1 LWGLLYLGM
10 KKAEIR
16 KLALAQ
22 RKELSEA
29 QVQAYSMALLAQFSL
44 IDLSAVK
51 TVHIFLPI
59 LEKKEPDTF
68 LFIEWL
74 SEQHPEIKII
84 VPRADFD
91 AALMISHVY
100 TGRDNL
106 QKNLYHIPEPQ
117 QSEVHT
123 GEIDLVIVP
132 LLAFDLRGYRVG
144 YGKGFYDRFLGPIQ
158 TQKVGLSFF
167 DPVEVISDA
176 DPYDVRLDSCITP
189 EKIFFF

>member
-1 LWGLLYLGM
+1 M

-16 KLALAQ
+16 KLATAQ
-22 RKELSEA
+22 RKELSED
-29 QVQAYSMALLAQFSL
+29 QVAEYSRALLLQFSL
-44 IDLSAVK
+44 VDLSAVK
-51 TVHIFLPI
+51 TIHIFLPI

-74 SEQHPEIKII
+74 REYHPEIRIV

-91 AALMISHVY
+91 TALMTSHVY
-100 TGRDNL
+100 TGRDDL
-106 QKNLYHIPEPQ
+106 QKNLYQILEPQ

-123 GEIDLVIVP
+123 GDIDLVIVP

-144 YGKGFYDRFLGPIQ
+144 YGKGFYDRFLGPIR
-158 TQKVGLSFF
+158 TQKIGLSFF
-167 DPVEVISDA
+167 DPVALISDP
-176 DPYDVRLDSCITP
+176 DPHDVRLDSCITP